1 MTAKEFEALERAL
14 ATANEA
20 AQKYADTE
28 DGGTCNFDALAIKV
42 KATEKQMKWLDWFTF
57 KWGKRESDGKT
68 WYVIE
73 LDYSGQGNRR
83 TCMAEEACR
92 SMKEQGYDA
101 MVYYQMD

>member
-1 MTAKEFEALERAL
+1 MTVKEFEALKRAL
-14 ATANEA
+14 ATASDA

-42 KATEKQMKWLDWFTF
+42 KATEKQMKQLEWFTF

-73 LDYSGQGNRR
+73 LNYCGQGNRR
-83 TCMAEEACR
+83 ARMADEACK
-92 SMKEQGYDA
+92 SMEAQGYTA
-101 MVYYQMD
+101 MTYEQMD

>member
-1 MTAKEFEALERAL
+1 MTAKEFESLERAL
-14 ATANEA
+14 STANNA
-20 AQKYADTE
+20 AQEYADTE

-42 KATEKQMKWLDWFTF
+42 KATEKQMKQLDWFTF

-83 TCMAEEACR
+83 SRMAEEACR
-92 SMKEQGYDA
+92 SMNEQGYDA
-101 MVYYQMD
+101 QVYYQMD